1 MNCQFPTELGK
12 INMPLPGL
20 ENPSAPSEGSITSNN
35 IENHFKQSSW
45 CVVMEDFF
53 FSFCNEANTYYEN
66 SLYIYS
72 VPVAICF
79 SQQQSFLRKNQR
91 IVGTSA

>member
-1 MNCQFPTELGK
+1 MNELSISTELGK

-53 FSFCNEANTYYEN
+53 FFPNKANTYYEN
-66 SLYIYS
+66 SLYAYS
-72 VPVAICF
+72 IRVAIWF
-79 SQQQSFLRKNQR
+79 SQQQNFLWKNWS
-91 IVGTSA
+91 IVRTSA